1 MNIRNHN
8 PSWLTALLRVL
19 FLYVVGYAGD
29 LAAAEL
35 IKLEVDQTGGTYTI
49 RLEMELDVSADRVQ
63 RVLMNYRQL
72 HRLSPSIV
80 ESRRL
85 PSPHDGYARVFT
97 RMDSCVLFICRELI
111 RVEDIYQTA
120 SGDLVAV
127 IVPGQSDF
135 KAGTALWRIT
145 RCGQHTRLVYEASMQ
160 PGFFIPPMFGSYLV
174 KKKMEDELLT
184 SINRIECCASSLV
197 GLGEHVPEESLAKI
211 EHSGIC

>member
-1 MNIRNHN
+1 MNIRNLN
-8 PSWLTALLRVL
+8 PRWPTALLLVL
-19 FLYVVGYAGD
+19 LMCVGHAGSV
-29 LAAAEL
+29 AAAQL
-35 IKLEVDQTGGTYTI
+35 IRLDVDHSEGTYTI

-63 RVLMNYRQL
+63 QVLTNYRQL
-72 HRLSPSIV
+72 HHLSPSIV

-97 RMDSCVLFICRELI
+97 RMDICVLFICRELI

-127 IVPGQSDF
+127 IVPEQSDF

-145 RCGQHTRLVYEASMQ
+145 RRGQHTLLVYEASMQ

-174 KKKMEDELLT
+174 KKKMEHELLT

-197 GLGEHVPEESLAKI
+197 PSGEDVTGDEFAKI

>member
-1 MNIRNHN
+1 MNIRIQN
-8 PSWLTALLRVL
+8 PSWLTAPLLVL
-19 FLYVVGYAGD
+19 FMCVGHVGSV
-29 LAAAEL
+29 AAAEL

-63 RVLMNYRQL
+63 QVLTNYRQL
-72 HRLSPSIV
+72 HRLSPSII

-145 RCGQHTRLVYEASMQ
+145 RRGEHTLLVYEASMQ
-160 PGFFIPPMFGSYLV
+160 PGFFIPPMFNSFLV
-174 KKKMEDELLT
+174 KKKMEHELLT
-184 SINRIECCASSLV
+184 SINRIECCANSLV
-197 GLGEHVPEESLAKI
+197 SSGEDVTGDEFAEI